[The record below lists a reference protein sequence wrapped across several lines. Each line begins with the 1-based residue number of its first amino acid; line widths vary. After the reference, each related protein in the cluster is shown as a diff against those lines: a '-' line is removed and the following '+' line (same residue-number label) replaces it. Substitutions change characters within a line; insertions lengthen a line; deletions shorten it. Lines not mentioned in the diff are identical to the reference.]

1 MRYDT
6 RVRLEFEAEGTR
18 EDLKTLLPGLG
29 FGNFYPE
36 YIDGDKTRRDLP
48 AILAQVCHIRLQII
62 GQLDYQETTILI
74 KMLKWI
80 EK

>member
-29 FGNFYPE
+29 FGIF
-36 YIDGDKTRRDLP
+36 IQS
-48 AILAQVCHIRLQII
+48 ILMEIKQEEIY
-62 GQLDYQETTILI
+62 QLY
-74 KMLKWI
+74 
-80 EK
+80 